1 MKKVVLITGISS
13 GFGKHTADLL
23 AAEGHTVYGTVRKEV
38 DLSSGVHVLRMDL
51 TDADSVRDTVATVFS
66 REKRIDVLINNA
78 GMHTGGPA
86 ETIPDDFLM
95 LQMETNFIGTVRITR
110 EVLPVMRNQG
120 GGTIINF
127 SSIGGL
133 MGLPFQSYYSAAKFA
148 LEGLSEALRL
158 EVRQFNIRVVLINPG
173 DFRTNNT
180 INRRNFLAATN
191 DADPYHAQYSI
202 THGIIERDETGGMD
216 PVKLAKR
223 IVKIM
228 HSRKPRLRYVI
239 ASPDQKLSVLL
250 KRFLPERWFM
260 KIIGSYYRVR

>member
-1 MKKVVLITGISS
+1 MNKVIIITGVSS
-13 GFGKHTADLL
+13 GFGRHTAAML
-23 AAEGHTVYGTVRKEV
+23 AAEGHTVYGTVRRDV
-38 DLSSGVHVLRMDL
+38 DLSNGVHFLRMDL
-51 TDADSVRDTVATVFS
+51 TDADTVRDAVATVFS

-86 ETIPDDFLM
+86 ETLPDDYLK
-95 LQMETNFIGTVRITR
+95 LQMETNFLGTVRITR

-148 LEGLSEALRL
+148 LEGFSEALRL

-173 DFRTNNT
+173 DFHTNNT
-180 INRRNFLAATN
+180 LNRRNFLAPTD
-191 DADPYHAQYSI
+191 DADPYHKQFSI
-202 THGIIERDETGGMD
+202 THSIIEKDETGGMD
-216 PVKLAKR
+216 PEKLAKR
-223 IVKIM
+223 IVKIV

-239 ASPDQKLSVLL
+239 ASPDQRLSVLL
-250 KRFLPERWFM
+250 KRILPERWFM

>member
-1 MKKVVLITGISS
+1 MNKVIIITGVSS
-13 GFGKHTADLL
+13 GFGRHTAAML
-23 AAEGHTVYGTVRKEV
+23 AAEGHTVYGTVRRDV
-38 DLSSGVHVLRMDL
+38 DLSNGVHFLRMDL
-51 TDADSVRDTVATVFS
+51 TDADTVRDAVATVFS

-86 ETIPDDFLM
+86 ETLPDDYLK
-95 LQMETNFIGTVRITR
+95 LQMETNFLGTVRITR

-148 LEGLSEALRL
+148 LEGFSEALRL

-173 DFRTNNT
+173 DFHTNNT
-180 INRRNFLAATN
+180 LNRRNFLAPTD
-191 DADPYHAQYSI
+191 DADPYHKQFSI
-202 THGIIERDETGGMD
+202 THSIIEKDETGGMD
-216 PVKLAKR
+216 PAKLAGR
-223 IVKIM
+223 IVKIV
-228 HSRKPRLRYVI
+228 RNPRPRLRYVI
-239 ASPDQKLSVLL
+239 ASPDQRLSVLL
-250 KRFLPERWFM
+250 KRILPERWFM